1 MHLRR
6 RRLSRPHLRRAP
18 NTAPAATEAPASV
31 AASAASPSALEPASP
46 GGILVQ
52 LASLP
57 DEAAAHAEWQR
68 EQRKMPS
75 LLSDRQPVFVMVT
88 HNGHTLWHVRTG
100 DFTDEF
106 AGRGVLPPGARGGLW
121 LPDQRVVT
129 SHRDRTPRE
138 SYASQAR
145 APANVQCDRRPGKAV
160 PAQDWTAVWARTVS
174 LRNGNAAARRRARTC
189 GKRKLV
195 PVRAKSP

>member
-1 MHLRR
+1 
-6 RRLSRPHLRRAP
+6 
-18 NTAPAATEAPASV
+18 V
-31 AASAASPSALEPASP
+31 AASAASPSAPEPASP

-100 DFTDEF
+100 DFTDE
-106 AGRGVLPPGARGGLW
+106 
-121 LPDQRVVT
+121 
-129 SHRDRTPRE
+129 
-138 SYASQAR
+138 SQA
-145 APANVQCDRRPGKAV
+145 
-160 PAQDWTAVWARTVS
+160 
-174 LRNGNAAARRRARTC
+174 AAFCRQ
-189 GKRKLV
+189 
-195 PVRAKSP
+195 VRAAGFGCLISGS